1 MDKTIK
7 ILTLIIVFAVKNNFS
22 QNITQLTQGNF
33 NPYHS
38 LQLNPSLNSYSP
50 LKWQI
55 NLAGFWVNA
64 NNNYLSL
71 RLPYSAYRIPNNIPA
86 HYQTES
92 GNPIFNKSWLHEN
105 LNGKNKHV
113 SVASDIYGPGFYLKL
128 KNNWNIGLFSQ
139 GNVQFRGIKISEN
152 LAHALFKELD
162 SSQAAFSLFN
172 KSISASNQID
182 AITLSANSRAQLG
195 FNLSKKIELDHQRQL
210 SFGISI
216 KKQWGFNGAY
226 YHQSEIN
233 TINLNSDSILIK
245 PMNAT
250 FISYGDKIGKGW
262 GTDIGVTYLF
272 KKKAFKQNGNY
283 KKLHPDYHSK
293 IGFAILDIGK
303 INYQN
308 AEVRTLNTNSDVI
321 LQNDNNFRNDLDNS
335 DYERIIDSVFQSIG
349 NYSVSNRNLIVG
361 LPSRISISSDFQL
374 GKHYFISTVLVQSLR
389 KKSSI
394 HHRFQSYLMASP
406 RYETRYFEISLPV
419 LLEYDYRALRIGT
432 SLRFGPLY
440 IGSNNLYS
448 FINTRN
454 IKDVD
459 LFAGINFSDFS
470 GLKLGLKNKK
480 SKSKKNGPLK
490 CYNF

>member
-1 MDKTIK
+1 MGKLKK
-7 ILTLIIVFAVKNNFS
+7 ITTLCFAIVFHNIYA
-22 QNITQLTQGNF
+22 QNISQLSNGNY
-33 NPYHS
+33 NPLHS
-38 LQLNPSLNSYSP
+38 LQLNPSLNSFTSI
-50 LKWQI
+50 KWQV
-55 NLAGFWVNA
+55 NVAGFWVNA

-71 RLPYSAYRIPNNIPA
+71 RLPYSAYRVPNNIPL

-92 GNPIFNKSWLHEN
+92 GNPKFDKSWMHEN
-105 LNGKNKHV
+105 LNGKSKQL
-113 SVASDIYGPGFYLKL
+113 SIASDVYGPGFYIKL
-128 KNNWNIGLFSQ
+128 KHNWGIGLVTL
-139 GNVQFRGIKISEN
+139 GNVQLRGHKLSEN

-172 KSISASNQID
+172 KSISANNQID
-182 AITLSANSRAQLG
+182 AITLSANSRAQLV

-233 TINLNSDSILIK
+233 TINLNHDSILIK

-262 GTDIGVTYLF
+262 GTDIGATYLF

-335 DYERIIDSVFQSIG
+335 DYEKIIDSVFQSIG
-349 NYSVSNRNLIVG
+349 HYSESNRNINIG
-361 LPSRISISSDFQL
+361 LPSRISVSSDFQL

-394 HHRFQSYLMASP
+394 HHRYQSYLMASP

-419 LLEYDYRALRIGT
+419 LLEYNYRGLRIGT

-480 SKSKKNGPLK
+480 SKAKKNGPLK
-490 CYNF
+490 CFNF